1 MSVSLRDNEMEKLRS
16 VWMAVVGSW
25 AAKGQLAVQDW
36 CCGTYRH
43 VQATTATLL
52 TLQPV
57 AMQMASQAAEGGRDL
72 L

>member
-25 AAKGQLAVQDW
+25 AAKGRLAVQDW
-36 CCGTYRH
+36 CCVMYRH
-43 VQATTATLL
+43 VQAAPASLL

-57 AMQMASQAAEGGRDL
+57 AVHMRSQAAGGNRDL
-72 L
+72 M